1 MRKLKKDE
9 LERIEKNVLKKGTAV
24 DEKATKNVGSCKR
37 LRRGALGSRS
47 FRDDGCFR
55 PQANM

>member
-24 DEKATKNVGSCKR
+24 DEKATKKCGQLQASSKGS
-37 LRRGALGSRS
+37 SR
-47 FRDDGCFR
+47 
-55 PQANM
+55 Q